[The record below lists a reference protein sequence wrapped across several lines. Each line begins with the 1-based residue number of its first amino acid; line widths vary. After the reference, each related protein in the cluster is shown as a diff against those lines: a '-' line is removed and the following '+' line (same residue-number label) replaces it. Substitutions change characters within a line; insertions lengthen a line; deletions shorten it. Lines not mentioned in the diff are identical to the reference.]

1 MYVYIESRFCK
12 KQRFEEFIF
21 ISRLPS
27 IMPVLFENQLV
38 HTANVGKYSRARKVK
53 LKITH
58 RTFIEHEINH
68 IVFYPFAMQL
78 NFPTWMKSSFQN
90 YQFGFHVAVDILYK
104 NLGDYNPWISK
115 RQFEHFSS
123 DFWAVLITQKVIF
136 FWVNF
141 CIFVAGNEIFKSLWD
156 ELLFGN
162 NCILSWLMAELGA
175 VETCRLNVHCGLIY
189 YQDYLYS

>member
-1 MYVYIESRFCK
+1 MSVNLSIECMWT
-12 KQRFEEFIF
+12 
-21 ISRLPS
+21 L
-27 IMPVLFENQLV
+27 
-38 HTANVGKYSRARKVK
+38 NVGQYSRARPVK
-53 LKITH
+53 LKITR
-58 RTFIEHEINH
+58 RTFIEHQINH
-68 IVFYPFAMQL
+68 IVFYPFAMQR

-141 CIFVAGNEIFKSLWD
+141 CIFVAGNEILKSLWD

-162 NCILSWLMAELGA
+162 NCILSWLRAERGA
-175 VETCRLNVHCGLIY
+175 VETCRHNVHYGSIHY
-189 YQDYLYS
+189 